1 MSPFLRSISILSLSC
16 PSLSSGTTLH
26 LDPFSSNLITVAALA
41 ASFIHVV
48 RDRMGAFDSPVVFSL
63 FIPSP
68 CFQENDRNSKDHQA
82 EAILPAGERR
92 FFREVDLT
100 GVSVGA
106 WRLRSGG
113 WGISENLKNVL
124 LARVSTVFSIQND
137 RIERQNLRQKNK
149 PRCFENK
156 RCCYVNT
163 LHHEESADLRLGNL
177 EHHVPDEPLR
187 FDVQQLLMV
196 NHAQYDSR
204 CILYALNRAL
214 NVVSHVVRKRG
225 QRTKPLQLVG
235 LKRWRAQPYCIHMR
249 RQYVVLFLILTV
261 EVRDA

>member
-1 MSPFLRSISILSLSC
+1 M
-16 PSLSSGTTLH
+16 
-26 LDPFSSNLITVAALA
+26 
-41 ASFIHVV
+41 
-48 RDRMGAFDSPVVFSL
+48 
-63 FIPSP
+63 
-68 CFQENDRNSKDHQA
+68 
-82 EAILPAGERR
+82 PAGERR

-137 RIERQNLRQKNK
+137 RILRPEKVW
-149 PRCFENK
+149 PRGQLNHLAK
-156 RCCYVNT
+156 RSARRANSLAHGTNRLSGDLIHQAKRPDSVFANAAIYMTHSASAVSCPIYT
-163 LHHEESADLRLGNL
+163 LHYEESADLRLGNL

-187 FDVQQLLMV
+187 FEVQQLLMV
-196 NHAQYDSR
+196 NHSQYDSR